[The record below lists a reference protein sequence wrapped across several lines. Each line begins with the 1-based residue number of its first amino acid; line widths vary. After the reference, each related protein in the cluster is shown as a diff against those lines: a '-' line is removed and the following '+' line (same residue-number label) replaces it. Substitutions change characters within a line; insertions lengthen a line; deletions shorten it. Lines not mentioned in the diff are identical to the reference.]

1 MYDHILYSVHSTYC
15 KGWAGML
22 PIISV
27 SRGHFTSTD
36 MVPVRKQGSGF
47 GKKYPESKIQI
58 GFNTLGLL
66 ANRSQVG
73 LRGKPSMASFSKIE
87 VLIPITRLI
96 LQARKVPMGSTE
108 EILKMSNS
116 EFKFSA
122 IRRQR
127 SLEQVVCWLLPL
139 LRSAVSPAAAGV
151 GGGERNTEEN
161 TPFHTLPHSVGFL
174 HRQTYVTFWC
184 VASISPRGDIVTI

>member
-1 MYDHILYSVHSTYC
+1 MFDHILYSVHSKYC
-15 KGWAGML
+15 KSCAGML

-36 MVPVRKQGSGF
+36 MVPARKQGSGF
-47 GKKYPESKIQI
+47 GQKYPESKIQI
-58 GFNTLGLL
+58 GLNTLGLL

-73 LRGKPSMASFSKIE
+73 LGGKPSMASFSKIE

-96 LQARKVPMGSTE
+96 IQARKVPMGSTE

-127 SLEQVVCWLLPL
+127 SLEQVVC
-139 LRSAVSPAAAGV
+139 
-151 GGGERNTEEN
+151 
-161 TPFHTLPHSVGFL
+161 
-174 HRQTYVTFWC
+174 
-184 VASISPRGDIVTI
+184 